1 MDDSNHTLVIEWTQE
16 VPPINKQAFVLL
28 IHVMKLIGRT
38 PPLVY
43 DAPCHD
49 LRPHTSTDFF
59 YLKKRMMHAFLFI
72 VFLFPLSSSLGS
84 FELLSA
90 PKKTSRNLKL

>member
-59 YLKKRMMHAFLFI
+59 YLKKAYDARFSFHCLSLPPFI
-72 VFLFPLSSSLGS
+72 ILRFI
-84 FELLSA
+84 
-90 PKKTSRNLKL
+90 